1 MLTVVQ
7 AKRGAAGSH
16 TTIQAYPPKKP
27 TNFVP
32 HYLMNHYCDLCVS
45 GMGTH
50 LQHVE
55 RGPVQKNFK
64 KSDAEKFSTSSPLQ
78 THFFVAGGAEAAQR
92 RKNHQMTRKNADFN
106 GFELG
111 FLLWLD
117 LPELRASDTQ
127 TTRMHSY
134 STYSH
139 IHSNIRAPCLQASPP
154 PSKSPPA
161 PQLRPP

>member
-1 MLTVVQ
+1 
-7 AKRGAAGSH
+7 
-16 TTIQAYPPKKP
+16 
-27 TNFVP
+27 
-32 HYLMNHYCDLCVS
+32 MNHYYDLRVS

-127 TTRMHSY
+127 TTRMHKLLHLL
-134 STYSH
+134 TYTF
-139 IHSNIRAPCLQASPP
+139 
-154 PSKSPPA
+154 
-161 PQLRPP
+161 